1 MARKKGVRVNKKKK
15 EIKSGELRPERSA
28 RGRLRSNPEEVI
40 RRPVT
45 SLV

>member
-1 MARKKGVRVNKKKK
+1 MARKKGVRVNKKK
-15 EIKSGELRPERSA
+15 EIKSGELRPERSE